1 MKRGQI
7 WVETVIYILIA
18 FVMIGLVLGYALP
31 KINELQDRAIID
43 QSISSLKNIDILI
56 LNLGGPGNQ
65 RVINQFSV
73 KKGSLEIDGINDRLS
88 FKIEAKYT
96 YSEPGVTIRDG
107 SILVNTQRTG
117 EYNLINLT
125 RDYSNEYNI
134 TFDGED
140 QLKTLT
146 KTLGSYTIVVANR
159 GKGKFT
165 TTQTCTSE
173 EGCDNIERYTKECIG
188 GFCEY
193 TEERTRI
200 DFSLR

>member
-65 RVINQFSV
+65 RVIDQFSV
-73 KKGSLEIDGINDRLS
+73 KKGNLEIDGKNDILS

-146 KTLGSYTIVVANR
+146 KTVGSYTIVVANR

-165 TTQTCTSE
+165 TNACTSPE
-173 EGCDNIERYTKECIG
+173 DCENIEKYTKECIG
-188 GFCEY
+188 GLCEY